1 MSSYTGTSS
10 SQGSIE
16 QVWSSNSSSITG
28 DFSIS
33 SIISFLEGNNVSA
46 SPGLVFGFSANER
59 NNSPELTITSINLGF
74 EKEDG
79 SLVSFSLGDN
89 QINISDFH
97 PGNSHAEAQLQID
110 LGFDMMREW
119 SNTTSKKMSYS
130 FNISNGSNG
139 PEKFLF
145 LTCLPQLPQLT
156 T

>member
-1 MSSYTGTSS
+1 MFR
-10 SQGSIE
+10 
-16 QVWSSNSSSITG
+16 QVRGWYLAFLPTKE
-28 DFSIS
+28 
-33 SIISFLEGNNVSA
+33 IIRQNLQLPVD
-46 SPGLVFGFSANER
+46 
-59 NNSPELTITSINLGF
+59 LGF